1 MFRTCTVSSE
11 APSACSEHNNAGMA
25 MRRIIAN
32 AQLLE
37 CAEAAALRGGAP
49 LESAKPLGAAVGRP
63 FHAGF
68 VTPVPLAPTI
78 SAVSATGVVRPAL
91 PALGSAAQFGRP
103 FHAASAPLA
112 TSAADEESG
121 REPMVESSVRCG
133 VATVTLNRPN
143 RLNCLSKQASP
154 PPTLRCAD
162 TKMPISFAADDVGWS
177 VPACRPRECSA
188 ASRVL

>member
-1 MFRTCTVSSE
+1 
-11 APSACSEHNNAGMA
+11 

-37 CAEAAALRGGAP
+37 CAEAAARLRGGAP

-63 FHAGF
+63 FYAGF
-68 VTPVPLAPTI
+68 VSPVPLAPIT
-78 SAVSATGVVRPAL
+78 SAVSATGVVRRAL

-121 REPMVESSVRCG
+121 QEPMVESSVRCG

-154 PPTLRCAD
+154 PPTLRCAS
-162 TKMPISFAADDVGWS
+162 TRMPISISFAAADVGWS
-177 VPACRPRECSA
+177 VPACRPRECAA